1 MKNEKDN
8 EDASAAA
15 IRQRVE
21 RMQKNLDEK
30 EPKYSSLSGLGVFG
44 VIGWSIAIPTVA
56 GAFLG
61 VWLDRVVP
69 QSFSW
74 PMALILGGVVLG
86 AMVAWSW
93 IDKNHDK

>member
-1 MKNEKDN
+1 MSKEK

-15 IRQRVE
+15 IRRRAQ
-21 RMQKNLDEK
+21 RMQETRNER
-30 EPKYSSLSGLGVFG
+30 KYSPLSGLGVFG

-61 VWLDRVVP
+61 VWLNRVAP
-69 QSFSW
+69 QNFSW
-74 PMALILGGVVLG
+74 PIALILGGVVVG

-93 IDKNHDK
+93 IDKNQSK